1 MKLKESTL
9 VELANVETSWKQ
21 YVGAV
26 FNTNRSLWLESFFDR
41 VNLPEGDFNKTNP
54 QDGMSEL
61 YPQLGVRAPFLSQS
75 VLHYGRKDNKF
86 YLLLEEQ
93 NAKGD
98 LVESLAWNEADNPV
112 KDSVVPD
119 AYLMRFWSFL
129 RYNGY
134 SERWIQYWFDMIYES
149 VDSKSIVDIAEVGG
163 GYGLAEDGQAA
174 DLDDWVKYCIAEIQS
189 HMSTFKG
196 YDKLIID

>member
-1 MKLKESTL
+1 MKLRENTL

-26 FNTNRSLWLESFFDR
+26 FNTSNSLWLESFFDR
-41 VNLPEGDFNKTNP
+41 INLPEGDFNQVNP

-61 YPQLGVRAPFLSQS
+61 YPQLGVRTPFLSQS
-75 VLHYGRKDNKF
+75 TLRYGRKDNKF
-86 YLLLEEQ
+86 YLLLEET

-98 LVESLAWNEADNPV
+98 LVESLAWNEADDPV
-112 KDSVVPD
+112 KDSVVHD

-129 RYNGY
+129 RYNGH

-149 VDSKSIVDIAEVGG
+149 VDSKFVVDTAKAGQMKWEID
-163 GYGLAEDGQAA
+163 EDMES
-174 DLDDWVKYCIAEIQS
+174 DLDE
-189 HMSTFKG
+189 
-196 YDKLIID
+196 